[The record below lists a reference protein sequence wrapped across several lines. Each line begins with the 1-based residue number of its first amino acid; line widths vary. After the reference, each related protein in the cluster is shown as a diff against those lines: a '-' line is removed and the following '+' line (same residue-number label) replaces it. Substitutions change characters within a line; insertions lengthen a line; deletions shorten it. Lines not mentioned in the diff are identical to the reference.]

1 MGFLIDGNKQDAD
14 DKREIIANEGEYSHL
29 NNQELL
35 ELHRKTTNEVTK
47 YSNFQMARKICLNSL
62 YGALGNQWFRHYRL
76 DNAEAI
82 TLTGQVAIRWIE
94 RKVNEYL
101 NKVLG
106 TADKDY
112 VIASDTDSI
121 YLDLGDLVSTIDR
134 ESNISRQR
142 IVQVLD
148 KFCEDKIV
156 PFIDESYDELSDY
169 FQCYEKTLVMKRE
182 CIAEKG
188 IWTAK
193 KRYILNVWDNE
204 GVKYQEPKLKMMGI
218 EAVKSSTPAP
228 CRRYIKDCLNIIMT
242 GTEEQLI
249 TYIEEKRKEHSNL
262 TVEEIAFPRSANN
275 VGKFRDPTTLY
286 RKSTPLHIRGSIM
299 FNHWLKEKD
308 VLNKYNAIND
318 GEKIKYVYLL
328 IPNPTGE
335 NVMSF
340 INIFPKEF
348 NLNSMVDYDRMFTKG
363 FLDPLQAI
371 LTTIGWSTERR
382 NTLESFFS

>member
-1 MGFLIDGNKQDAD
+1 
-14 DKREIIANEGEYSHL
+14 
-29 NNQELL
+29 
-35 ELHRKTTNEVTK
+35 
-47 YSNFQMARKICLNSL
+47 
-62 YGALGNQWFRHYRL
+62 
-76 DNAEAI
+76 
-82 TLTGQVAIRWIE
+82 
-94 RKVNEYL
+94 
-101 NKVLG
+101 
-106 TADKDY
+106 
-112 VIASDTDSI
+112 
-121 YLDLGDLVSTIDR
+121 
-134 ESNISRQR
+134 
-142 IVQVLD
+142 
-148 KFCEDKIV
+148 
-156 PFIDESYDELSDY
+156 
-169 FQCYEKTLVMKRE
+169 
-182 CIAEKG
+182 
-188 IWTAK
+188 
-193 KRYILNVWDNE
+193 
-204 GVKYQEPKLKMMGI
+204 VKYQEPKLKMMGI